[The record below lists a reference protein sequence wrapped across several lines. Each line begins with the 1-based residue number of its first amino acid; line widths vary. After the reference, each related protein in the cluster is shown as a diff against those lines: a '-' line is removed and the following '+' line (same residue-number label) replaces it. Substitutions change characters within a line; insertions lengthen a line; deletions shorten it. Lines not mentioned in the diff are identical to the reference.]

1 MSNLPGI
8 QEITADPISF
18 PIKEIANKSN
28 SASSR
33 QNEKT
38 FMKTGC
44 QYP

>member
-18 PIKEIANKSN
+18 LIKEIANKSN

-33 QNEKT
+33 QNGKT
-38 FMKTGC
+38 FTKKGHK
-44 QYP
+44 YP